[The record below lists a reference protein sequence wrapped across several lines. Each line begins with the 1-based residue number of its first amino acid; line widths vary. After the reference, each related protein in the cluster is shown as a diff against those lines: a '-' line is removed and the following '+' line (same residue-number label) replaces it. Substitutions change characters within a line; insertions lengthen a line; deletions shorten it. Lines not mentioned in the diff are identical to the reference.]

1 MSSFRGREEEW
12 GGMRGN
18 REEST
23 GREEGKD
30 GEGEVERE
38 EGKRG
43 KEEGAGEI
51 RGEKSRSRR

>member
-1 MSSFRGREEEW
+1 
-12 GGMRGN
+12 MRGN